1 MMFDHVSSTDVH
13 DCHSLVAECRD
24 LGADVDAWRLHLI
37 DTLRSL
43 VGARVI
49 IASEMEHF
57 GIGTGEQETRA
68 LGRHRVG
75 WESDRAEGIWREYA
89 SSTPT
94 ERTPE
99 FPYLSRYSGSA
110 MLLGRDEIWG
120 RESWYRSRTYNEI
133 HRVCG
138 IDDYIISL
146 SPIPIPGR
154 CMTLWLHRAVGDGGF
169 TDRERAMVS
178 IMHQT
183 VTREIGTY
191 LASADEPK
199 LAEMT
204 RRRLEVLRFLLKG
217 DSEKQIALALDLS
230 KATVHEHVLAVY
242 RHFGVS
248 SRGELLARFIGRASP
263 RFDRN

>member
-1 MMFDHVSSTDVH
+1 MFDDVSSTDVH
-13 DCHSLVAECRD
+13 ACHSLVAECRD

-37 DTLRSL
+37 ETLRSL

-49 IASEMEHF
+49 IATEMEHF
-57 GIGTGEQETRA
+57 GVHSEDEETRA

-75 WESDRAEGIWREYA
+75 WESDRAEEIWREYA

-99 FPYLSRYSGSA
+99 FPYLSKYSGDA

-120 RESWYRSRTYNEI
+120 KENWYRSRTYNEI

-146 SPIPIPGR
+146 SPIPVEGR
-154 CMTLWLHRAVGDGGF
+154 CMTLWLHRGVGDGGF
-169 TDRERAMVS
+169 SDRERAIVG
-178 IMHQT
+178 IMHQA

-191 LASADEPK
+191 LAAADEPR
-199 LAEMT
+199 LASLT
-204 RRRLEVLRFLLKG
+204 LRRVQVLDRLLYG
-217 DSEKQIALALDLS
+217 DSEKQIAFAMDLS

-248 SRGELLARFIGRASP
+248 SRGELLARFIGRARP
-263 RFDRN
+263 RLDRN